1 MAERCLICGKDT
13 EAGEEYHSRCRGNFF
28 GTPSTPVLQ
37 WSLGELKEQAAK
49 SVLSR
54 ITVAGVQK
62 KLSLGVEKKGKD
74 ARFVIVGLWGGFIL
88 KPPADEYPFLP
99 ENEDTVMRLA
109 SLAGIP
115 VVPHAMIRLASGEL
129 AYSSKRTDRDAK
141 GGKFAMEDFCQLSER
156 LTEDKYKGSIERIGK
171 LLRGYSVYPGLDAVD
186 LFERAVFNFIV
197 GNGDMHLKNYS
208 LIETPDGMRLS
219 PAYDLVSTALAI
231 PDDPEESALT
241 VNGKKSKLG
250 RVDFEALGERLEI
263 RKPAVGNIFHRMQD
277 AVEPMMVSVKNG
289 RLPLPMQMMLC
300 DLIRKRA
307 AALASISTLK

>member
-1 MAERCLICGKDT
+1 
-13 EAGEEYHSRCRGNFF
+13 
-28 GTPSTPVLQ
+28 
-37 WSLGELKEQAAK
+37 
-49 SVLSR
+49 
-54 ITVAGVQK
+54 
-62 KLSLGVEKKGKD
+62 
-74 ARFVIVGLWGGFIL
+74 
-88 KPPADEYPFLP
+88 
-99 ENEDTVMRLA
+99 MRLA

-129 AYSSKRTDRDAK
+129 AYISKRTDRDAK